1 MGPKRIGAGWEEEV
15 MWVRRRWAAR
25 ERKRRIWEEQWRKP
39 TPLHHLRSEAR
50 LTGTG
55 SQWATS
61 PDILLDLYFWI
72 CVFLYLW
79 RKSTPHLPPSGQ
91 LLNALHSNGSLAP
104 WMFLLLMQPP
114 IQWKKIY
121 YQFNVKRKKV
131 SNLNGCQRIIFI
143 KTGHLGNWC
152 ASFFKFI
159 IFLMH
164 NFPPSFSILIMKS
177 KKDYE
182 DVEWMKNQM

>member
-1 MGPKRIGAGWEEEV
+1 MRGGGVVGEKKMSGKRAKEENLRGAV
-15 MWVRRRWAAR
+15 T
-25 ERKRRIWEEQWRKP
+25 QTHSSP
-39 TPLHHLRSEAR
+39 PLAIRDTADR
-50 LTGTG
+50 DPVTG

-72 CVFLYLW
+72 WVFLYLW

-91 LLNALHSNGSLAP
+91 LLNALHSNGSLAM
-104 WMFLLLMQPP
+104 WVFLLLMQPP

-152 ASFFKFI
+152 ASFSKFI
-159 IFLMH
+159 IF
-164 NFPPSFSILIMKS
+164 
-177 KKDYE
+177 
-182 DVEWMKNQM
+182 